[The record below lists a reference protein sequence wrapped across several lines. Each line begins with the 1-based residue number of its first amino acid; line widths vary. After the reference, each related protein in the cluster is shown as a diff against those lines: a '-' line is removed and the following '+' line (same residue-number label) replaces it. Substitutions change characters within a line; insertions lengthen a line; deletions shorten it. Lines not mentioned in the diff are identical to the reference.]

1 MSNIELINNNIY
13 KKNIK
18 VVIKDIIKESNM
30 VNSYILEGVNK
41 ELLPIFIPGSYI
53 KLRIRV
59 DDKEYLRAF
68 TITSSNNDLHSYKIT
83 IKLKEEGITKYL
95 FDNYSIGDIL
105 EIEGIYN
112 DLKHNYYDKTSLVF
126 ITYEAY
132 ITSFISII
140 MDNKDKDITLVFGA
154 RTSRDLIFKKLL
166 DDLSHKYHNIKI
178 VYVLSEEVRDD
189 YKSGMIDYDLLS
201 TIDFNNKTVFVS
213 GSDTFYKTINPIL
226 VKLDIPNSKVHYEY
240 FNYRNI
246 LNDHGEFKMNI
257 LLDNHTKT
265 ISVYKNETLLDSICR
280 VFPCSI
286 TRVKLVEGKV
296 KTLQNNLTN
305 IDIKYNYINLNE
317 TYPVSNITILM

>member
-18 VVIKDIIKESNM
+18 VVIKDIIKESNI
-30 VNSYILEGVNK
+30 VNSYILEGINK

-112 DLKHNYYDKTSLVF
+112 DLKYNYYDKTSLVF

-140 MDNKDKDITLVFGA
+140 MDNKDKDITLVYGA

-178 VYVLSEEVRDD
+178 IYALSEEVRDN

-213 GSDTFYKTINPIL
+213 GSDTFYKTMNPIL

-240 FNYRNI
+240 FNYHNT
-246 LNDHGEFKMNI
+246 LNDHGEFKMNV

-280 VFPCSI
+280 VFPCCI
-286 TRVKLVEGKV
+286 TRVKLVEGEV